1 MKGGGVSTRS
11 RREPKPATE
20 QPGNSFR
27 YLYWRLSE
35 DEFQQ
40 LCAAILRW
48 KYDPVECYPVGMAD
62 GGIDAIRDGSIVYQV
77 KWSSKLQQNPDV
89 WLDKTI
95 DRERSKIRRLIREKR
110 IQRYVLITSV
120 AGTTTSDETGSMQ
133 KLRARLDAYSDEFKI
148 PVECWWQADLDAE
161 VVAAP
166 DEIKWGFQEMLAGS
180 EAIRYLMFGAESAG
194 DTARMRE
201 VALQVM
207 STQWGEDSHVK
218 FSQADMDRTRL
229 SDLFVDV
236 HSTVQ
241 SLPRRTPAGHQA
253 RTSSEGTVG
262 RLLRADFPLTFLLGV
277 PGQGKST
284 LGQYLCQLHRAAI
297 LPEEIDDFQGFDT
310 RAVREQ
316 MLPFRLDL
324 TDYATWVS
332 GRDPFDDSGDV
343 PKAARPRAKAKRGV
357 ESFLA
362 ALCEVKSG
370 GRTVDVDSIH
380 NLLERFPVLVVFDGL
395 DEVADPTLR
404 MILVDEI
411 DQFIRRMGKTK
422 FATRRFQVLVTA
434 RPNASGLAEPDG
446 EMFEVLRLEPLSS
459 VLQAEYVNRWCDA
472 KGLDDRHRNKLRRVF
487 RDRTSLEHVAQL
499 ADNPMQLT
507 ILLYLISKKGD
518 AVPVTRTPLYSD
530 YMSTLM
536 DREVD
541 RRQIPRESVPDVQEV
556 TAFLGW
562 HMQSGVEETP
572 TAGRMLAKDIVTTL
586 MIYFRQTGRDV
597 GLAEQLFKAATDRF
611 WALTSNVD
619 EMFEFAVQ
627 PVREYFAARFLAEW
641 AARSWEQPLRKQ
653 DVLRRLMDR
662 PYWLNT
668 LRFYAGFASPNELA
682 ALRYG
687 VEEAL
692 RGATRPLQVRSAAWT
707 LLSDG
712 VFVANQLVQRDVAH
726 LLADDMT
733 ISLMSERPPADFPT
747 LVGSVGGRDF
757 IRRTLEAVE
766 KDVAAPLSPVR
777 AGMLHHRLGFGREEF
792 GAWWEA
798 HLTNAMGTPHEVAWL
813 RVGASYGGIRLPQ
826 ACLKQS
832 AVGAVESVRELVRMD
847 INLAAEQLLSDAAF
861 QAVLRGALSEVRPTA
876 SGPPSDLLRAL
887 RPQWYLPADSASR
900 LSEHGHL
907 GLDRVDASVRNS
919 AWKRLEAADPR
930 YQDVRKASRKGQRAQ
945 GGTTEPWQSTAR
957 ALSAIHGPNWLSTE
971 IALAGA
977 ARHELSASG
986 TVGRDSEPFGPH
998 TDYGRLVVDVRRQ
1011 RSATWWREM
1020 YDTYSDDLS
1029 RRALCLALLAVTPE
1043 PLLSE
1048 LAPIVDEVA
1057 QQSAAEEYRELANS
1071 SSRLGV
1077 GGAARRVGLHVATST
1092 KLSPRARLLLAHH
1105 VEADGADPLG
1115 ALTDDELLEIAS
1127 DEPSCWPVAVS
1138 LAVRMT
1144 AGALDIHF
1152 TTLAKL
1158 GVVTRADGTFAAG
1171 MPATVARRILDS
1183 PGRFPTSWVNLAE
1196 RSLSAD
1202 AEDESLGAQA
1212 RKDEWVPDVP
1222 LLQARSHPKAS

>member
-1 MKGGGVSTRS
+1 MKGDGVSTRS

-20 QPGNSFR
+20 QPGNSFQ

-62 GGIDAIRDGSIVYQV
+62 GGIDAIGERSIVYQV
-77 KWSSKLQQNPDV
+77 KWSSKLQQSPDV

-95 DRERSKIRRLIREKR
+95 DRERSKIRRLVREKQ
-110 IQRYVLITSV
+110 IQKYVLITSV
-120 AGTTTSDETGSMQ
+120 AGTTTSDESGSTQ

-194 DTARMRE
+194 DAARMRE

-241 SLPRRTPAGHQA
+241 SLPRRTPAGHRA
-253 RTSSEGTVG
+253 RTASEGTVG

-297 LPEEIDDFQGFDT
+297 LPEEVDDSQGFDT
-310 RAVREQ
+310 QSVREP

-324 TDYATWVS
+324 TDYATWIS

-343 PKAARPRAKAKRGV
+343 SKAARPRAKAKRSV

-370 GRTVDVDSIH
+370 GRTVEVDSIH

-395 DEVADPTLR
+395 DEVADPNLR
-404 MILVDEI
+404 TILVEEI
-411 DQFIRRMGKTK
+411 DQFTRRMGKTK
-422 FATRRFQVLVTA
+422 FATRRFQVVVTA

-541 RRQIPRESVPDVQEV
+541 RRQISRESVPDVQEV

-692 RGATRPLQVRSAAWT
+692 REASRPLQVRSAAWT

-712 VFVANQLVQRDVAH
+712 VFVANHLVQRDVAR

-733 ISLMSERPPADFPT
+733 ISLMTERPPADFPT

-757 IRRTLEAVE
+757 IQRTLDAVE
-766 KDVAAPLSPVR
+766 SDVSAPLSPVR
-777 AGMLHHRLGFGREEF
+777 AGMLHHRLGFDRDEF
-792 GAWWEA
+792 EGWWEA
-798 HLTNAMGTPHEVAWL
+798 HLTKAVGTPDEAAWL
-813 RVGASYGGIRLPQ
+813 RVGASYGGVRLPPARAAQ
-826 ACLKQS
+826 L
-832 AVGAVESVRELVRMD
+832 AVGSLDSIRDVVRLHVD
-847 INLAAEQLLSDAAF
+847 LASEQSLAEVVLQAA
-861 QAVLRGALSEVRPTA
+861 LRGVLSEVRPTA

-887 RPQWYLPADSASR
+887 RPQWYLPAEGASR
-900 LSEHGHL
+900 LPDYGHL

-919 AWKRLEAADPR
+919 AWKRLETADPR

-986 TVGRDSEPFGPH
+986 TVGRDSEPFGAR

-1011 RSATWWREM
+1011 RNATWWREM

-1029 RRALCLALLAVTPE
+1029 RRTLCLALLAVVPE
-1043 PLLSE
+1043 ALLGE
-1048 LAPIVDEVA
+1048 LTPIVDEVA
-1057 QQSAAEEYRELANS
+1057 RLSPAEEYRALANS
-1071 SSRLGV
+1071 SSRLGA
-1077 GGAARRVGLHVATST
+1077 GGAARRIGLHIGAST
-1092 KLSPRARLLLAHH
+1092 ELSPRARLLLAHH
-1105 VEADGADPLG
+1105 IDAHGADPLG

-1127 DEPSCWPVAVS
+1127 DEPSCWPIAIS
-1138 LAVRMT
+1138 LGVRMT
-1144 AGALDIHF
+1144 AGAIGIHF

-1158 GVVTRADGTFAAG
+1158 GVGTRADRAFAAG
-1171 MPATVARRILDS
+1171 MPATVAKSILDL
-1183 PGRFPTSWVNLAE
+1183 PGHYPTSWVDLAE

-1202 AEDESLGAQA
+1202 AEDDSLGALA
-1212 RKDEWVPDVP
+1212 RQDEWVPDVP
-1222 LLQARSHPKAS
+1222 FLQARPHPKSS